1 MATKVLNWI
10 PSKKS
15 FMLLLKMSLVL
26 KLKVTN
32 ANSNMI
38 TFLNIVL
45 FDIKKSMMKKK
56 INDFCD
62 SIGLDRKKMLLESF
76 PEIIFTSKTTKL

>member
-1 MATKVLNWI
+1 
-10 PSKKS
+10 
-15 FMLLLKMSLVL
+15 MLLLKMSLVL

-56 INDFCD
+56 INNFCD
-62 SIGLDRKKMLLESF
+62 FQLVWTEKNAAR
-76 PEIIFTSKTTKL
+76 IIPGNDFYI